1 MLLRGDEMP
10 IRLRV
15 KEVAIEKGWTQTK
28 LQRAADV
35 HPRTMSGIW
44 HDPYRDVAHSTLVK
58 IARVLGV
65 DIADLTEEVPDNQGP

>member
-10 IRLRV
+10 IKLRV
-15 KEVAIEKGWTQTK
+15 KEVATEKGWTQTK

-58 IARVLGV
+58 IAKVLGV
-65 DIADLTEEVPDNQGP
+65 DISELTEEVTDTKE